1 MLFRKIL
8 TLICCFLTGG
18 LIIAQDFGF
27 GFAEDDSAPKAAS
40 GSKLSASVG
49 GEVSAAII
57 GYIDDMK
64 EGADNINTREMFS
77 LTGKLNFSAKTSFA
91 EGVIN
96 LKFVP
101 ALIPVSIDEAYIR
114 AFFEGFE
121 LTAGLL
127 KLSWGKADQLGP
139 LDVINL
145 PDTSRLFLEMADN
158 TNLMGVKLAN
168 PVVHASYR
176 FGQFSKIELAFLPSF
191 DIIGAAIQTA
201 VTPMAEDN
209 PMALLLGSTSA
220 RWIPDQMKLD
230 EKNLL
235 KSFPTVMMPEGNT
248 VIAMSNLIMPEFSM
262 LDHAQAGLRFTSSIG
277 NADFG
282 AQYFFGR
289 MYQPA
294 VKYALPTGS
303 YDPANPKTYPTIE
316 FLFNNYHQL
325 GFDYAHVLWG
335 FNIRAEIAAN
345 LTYDFTGDNAH
356 IYNPSIAWSLGFDR
370 NLFLGINL
378 NLQVNETIRL
388 LDSKV
393 GSSKEPFT
401 DTGAINPNF
410 DIEADS
416 SLTSTR
422 ITAMLSRK
430 FLRDSLEL
438 RTAVVWGIEGKNN
451 KKEWNGGDAAI
462 IPALIWT
469 KDDLRTALSGCFFV
483 GDPEGQIG
491 QYASNN
497 FLKISVAYVF

>member
-1 MLFRKIL
+1 MLFRKVL
-8 TLICCFLTGG
+8 TFICCFLAAG
-18 LIIAQDFGF
+18 LLSAQDFGF
-27 GFAEDDSAPKAAS
+27 GFGEEES
-40 GSKLSASVG
+40 GAKPGSSVKLSASIG
-49 GEVSAAII
+49 GEVSAGII
-57 GYIDDMK
+57 AYIDDMA
-64 EGADNINTREMFS
+64 EGADHINTREMFS
-77 LTGKLNFSAKTSFA
+77 LMGKLNFSAKTSFA

-101 ALIPVSIDEAYIR
+101 ALIPVSIDEAYIS
-114 AFFEGFE
+114 AFFGGFE
-121 LTAGLL
+121 ITAGLM

-145 PDTSRLFLEMADN
+145 PDTSRLFIEMADN

-176 FGQFSKIELAFLPSF
+176 FGKFSKIELAFLPSF
-191 DIIGAAIQTA
+191 DIVGAAIQTA
-201 VTPMAEDN
+201 VIPMDETN
-209 PMALLLGSTSA
+209 PMALLIGSGAA
-220 RWIPDQMKLD
+220 RWIPKQMKLD
-230 EKNLL
+230 GNNLL
-235 KSFPTVMMPEGNT
+235 RSFPTVMTPDGNT

-303 YDPANPKTYPTIE
+303 YDFMDPRTYPTIE

-335 FNIRAEIAAN
+335 FNIRAELAAN
-345 LTYDFTGDNAH
+345 LTYDFTGDDAY

-388 LDSKV
+388 LNSKV

-401 DTGAINPNF
+401 EMGAINPNF
-410 DIEADS
+410 DIEAD
-416 SLTSTR
+416 TSITATR
-422 ITAMLSRK
+422 ITAMISKK
-430 FLRDSLEL
+430 FLRDELEL
-438 RTAVVWGIEGKNN
+438 RTAVVWGIEGRKADG
-451 KKEWNGGDAAI
+451 KWNGGDAAI

-469 KDDLRTALSGCFFV
+469 RDDLRTALSGCFFV
-483 GDPEGQIG
+483 GDPEGQLG
-491 QYASNN
+491 QYAVNN